1 MLPAEKQFELIK
13 KGVLEI
19 IAEEELIKK
28 LKEGRPLIVKAGF
41 DPTAPD
47 LHLGHTVLLQKLR
60 TFQQLGHTVFFIIGD
75 FTAMIG
81 DPSGRDQTRP
91 PLTKEQVLENAKT
104 YKEQVFKVLD
114 PEKTVVVF
122 NSEWL
127 GNMTAEDLIKLTAK
141 YTVARMLEREDFKKR
156 FKENIPISIHEFI
169 YPLLQAYDSV
179 AIKADVELGGSD
191 QRFNLLIGRDIQKE
205 YGIEKPQ
212 VAILLPLLVG
222 TDGVKKMSKSYGNYI
237 GITEPPQEMFG
248 KVMSIS
254 DELMWQYWEL
264 LTDLTI
270 EEIEKMKEDVEKGI
284 LHPMEVKK
292 QLGMYLVER
301 FHSKEDA
308 IKAKEHFEKVHS
320 KKEIPD
326 DIPVFKMSDVGTNE
340 TELFELI
347 FNLKLTET
355 KGEAKRL
362 IKQGGVK
369 VNGEKI
375 TDPFY
380 KPDFSKEFIIQ
391 VGKRKFAKI
400 IPNWKHFLY
409 GKLHYCW
416 WQLRQTLNLCRKDHS
431 LGCIVRLFL

>member
-1 MLPAEKQFELIK
+1 MLSPEEQLKIIK

-19 IAEEELIKK
+19 ISEEELLEK

-41 DPTAPD
+41 DPTAAD

-60 TFQQLGHTVFFIIGD
+60 TFQQLGHTVYFIIGD

-104 YKEQVFKVLD
+104 YKDQVFKVLD

-122 NSEWL
+122 NSSWL
-127 GNMTAEDLIKLTAK
+127 AEMKAEDLIKLTAK

-237 GITEPPQEMFG
+237 GITEPPEDMFG

-254 DELMWQYWEL
+254 DELMWQYWQL
-264 LTDLTI
+264 LTDLTV
-270 EEIEKMKEDVEKGI
+270 EEIEKMKKDVESGLI
-284 LHPMEVKK
+284 HPMEVKK
-292 QLGMYLVER
+292 ELAMYIVER
-301 FHSKEDA
+301 FHSKEEA
-308 IKAKEHFEKVHS
+308 VKAKEHFEKVYS

-326 DIPVFKMSDVGTNE
+326 DIPVVKVQDLNIQQQEV
-340 TELFELI
+340 ELFELV
-347 FNLKLTET
+347 FMLNLSPSKA
-355 KGEAKRL
+355 EAKRL

-369 VNGEKI
+369 LDGQKI
-375 TDPFY
+375 EDFLY
-380 KPDFSKEFIIQ
+380 KVDLTKPHIIQ
-391 VGKRKFAKI
+391 VGKRKFV
-400 IPNWKHFLY
+400 
-409 GKLHYCW
+409 KLEV
-416 WQLRQTLNLCRKDHS
+416 NS
-431 LGCIVRLFL
+431 

>member
-1 MLPAEKQFELIK
+1 MLSPEEQLKLIK
-13 KGVLEI
+13 KGTLEI
-19 IAEEELIKK
+19 ISEEELLDK

-60 TFQQLGHTVFFIIGD
+60 TFQQLGHTVYFIIGD

-91 PLTKEQVLENAKT
+91 PLTKQQVLENAKT

-122 NSEWL
+122 NSSWL
-127 GNMTAEDLIKLTAK
+127 GEMKAEDLIKLTAK

-237 GITEPPQEMFG
+237 GITEPPEDMFG

-264 LTDLTI
+264 LTDLTV
-270 EEIEKMKEDVEKGI
+270 EEIDKMKKDVESGV

-292 QLGMYLVER
+292 QLAMYIVER
-301 FHSKEDA
+301 FHDKDSA

-326 DIPVFKMSDVGTNE
+326 DIPVINVKDLNIE
-340 TELFELI
+340 DKEIELFELI
-347 FNLKLTET
+347 YLLNLAPSKA
-355 KGEAKRL
+355 EAKRL

-369 VNGEKI
+369 IDGEKV
-375 TDPFY
+375 DDFLY
-380 KPDFSKEFIIQ
+380 KVDLTKEHIIQ
-391 VGKRKFAKI
+391 AGKRKFV
-400 IPNWKHFLY
+400 
-409 GKLHYCW
+409 KL
-416 WQLRQTLNLCRKDHS
+416 Q
-431 LGCIVRLFL
+431 V

>member
-1 MLPAEKQFELIK
+1 MHTEEFMLPAEKQLEIIK

-19 IAEEELIKK
+19 ISEEELLKK
-28 LKEGRPLIVKAGF
+28 LKEERPLIVKAGF

-60 TFQQLGHTVFFIIGD
+60 TFQQLGHNVFFIIGD

-91 PLTKEQVLENAKT
+91 PLTKQQVLENAKT
-104 YKEQVFKVLD
+104 YKDQVFKVLD

-127 GNMTAEDLIKLTAK
+127 GKMAAEDLIKLTAK

-205 YGIEKPQ
+205 YGIESPQ
-212 VAILLPLLVG
+212 VAIMLPLLVG

-237 GITEPPQEMFG
+237 GITEPPQVMFG
-248 KVMSIS
+248 KIMSIS

-264 LTDLTI
+264 LTDLTLD
-270 EEIEKMKEDVEKGI
+270 EINKLKEDVQKGI

-292 QLGMYLVER
+292 QLGMYIVER

-308 IKAKEHFEKVHS
+308 IKAREHFEKVHS
-320 KKEIPD
+320 KKEIPE
-326 DIPVFKMSDVGTNE
+326 DIPVFKLSEINTDE
-340 TELFELI
+340 TELFEII
-347 FNLKLTET
+347 FNLKLAET
-355 KGEAKRL
+355 KAEAKRV

-375 TDPFY
+375 TDPMY
-380 KPDFSKEFIIQ
+380 KPDLARQLIIQ

-400 IPNWKHFLY
+400 IPN
-409 GKLHYCW
+409 
-416 WQLRQTLNLCRKDHS
+416 
-431 LGCIVRLFL
+431 

>member
-1 MLPAEKQFELIK
+1 MLPAEKQLEIIK
-13 KGVLEI
+13 KGALEI
-19 IAEEELIKK
+19 ISEEELLKK
-28 LKEGRPLIVKAGF
+28 LKEERSLIVKAGF

-60 TFQQLGHTVFFIIGD
+60 AFQQLGHTVFFIIGD
-75 FTAMIG
+75 FTAMVG
-81 DPSGRDQTRP
+81 DPTGRDQTRP

-127 GNMTAEDLIKLTAK
+127 GKMIAEDLIKLTAK

-156 FKENIPISIHEFI
+156 FKENMPISIHEFI

-205 YGIEKPQ
+205 YGIESPQ

-222 TDGVKKMSKSYGNYI
+222 TDGVKKMSKSYGNYV
-237 GITEPPQEMFG
+237 GITEPPEEMFG
-248 KVMSIS
+248 KIMSIS

-264 LTDLTI
+264 LTDLTVD
-270 EEIEKMKEDVEKGI
+270 EINKLKEDVQKGI

-292 QLGMYLVER
+292 QLGMYIIER

-308 IKAKEHFEKVHS
+308 IKAREHFEKVHS
-320 KKEIPD
+320 KKEIPE
-326 DIPVFKMSDVGTNE
+326 DIPVFKASEIGTE
-340 TELFELI
+340 TELFEII
-347 FNLKLTET
+347 FNLKLAET
-355 KGEAKRL
+355 KAEAKRL

-369 VNGEKI
+369 INGEKI
-375 TDPFY
+375 TDPMY
-380 KPDFSKEFIIQ
+380 KPDLTKELIIQ

-400 IPNWKHFLY
+400 I
-409 GKLHYCW
+409 
-416 WQLRQTLNLCRKDHS
+416 QS
-431 LGCIVRLFL
+431 

>member
-1 MLPAEKQFELIK
+1 MLAAEKQLEIIK

-19 IAEEELIKK
+19 IDEEELLEK

-60 TFQQLGHTVFFIIGD
+60 TFQLLGHTVYFIIGD

-81 DPSGRDQTRP
+81 DPSGRDKTRP
-91 PLTKEQVLENAKT
+91 PLTREQVIENAKT

-114 PEKTVVVF
+114 PEKTVIVF

-127 GNMTAEDLIKLTAK
+127 GSMTAEDIIKLTAK
-141 YTVARMLEREDFKKR
+141 YTVARMLERDDFKKR
-156 FKENIPISIHEFI
+156 FRENIPISIHEFM

-191 QRFNLLIGRDIQKE
+191 QRFNLLIGRDIQRE

-237 GITEPPQEMFG
+237 GITESPEDMFG

-254 DELMWQYWEL
+254 DELMWSYWEL
-264 LTDLTI
+264 LTDLTLQ
-270 EEIEKMKEDVEKGI
+270 EIEKLKKDAEEGKV
-284 LHPMEVKK
+284 HPMEVKK
-292 QLGMYLVER
+292 QLAMYIVDR
-301 FHSKEDA
+301 FHGKEA
-308 IKAKEHFEKVHS
+308 AVVAREHFEKVFS
-320 KKEIPD
+320 KKEIPE
-326 DIPVFKMSDVGTNE
+326 DIPQISISSLNLTSDRV
-340 TELFELI
+340 ELFELLYI
-347 FNLKLTET
+347 LNLAPT
-355 KGEAKRL
+355 KSEAKRL

-369 VNGEKI
+369 INGEKVE
-375 TDPFY
+375 
-380 KPDFSKEFIIQ
+380 DFQKEILLDKEYIIQ
-391 VGKRKFAKI
+391 VGKRKFV
-400 IPNWKHFLY
+400 
-409 GKLHYCW
+409 KL
-416 WQLRQTLNLCRKDHS
+416 LP
-431 LGCIVRLFL
+431 

>member
-1 MLPAEKQFELIK
+1 MLPAEKQLEIIK

-19 IAEEELIKK
+19 ISEEELLKK
-28 LKEGRPLIVKAGF
+28 LKEERPLIVKAGF

-60 TFQQLGHTVFFIIGD
+60 DFQQLGHTVFFIIGD

-127 GNMTAEDLIKLTAK
+127 GKMTAEDLIKLTAK

-205 YGIEKPQ
+205 YGIESPQ

-237 GITEPPQEMFG
+237 GITEPPEEMFG
-248 KVMSIS
+248 KIMSIS

-264 LTDLTI
+264 LTDLTL
-270 EEIEKMKEDVEKGI
+270 EEISKLKD

-292 QLGMYLVER
+292 QLGMYIVER
-301 FHSKEDA
+301 FHGKEDA
-308 IKAKEHFEKVHS
+308 LKAKEHFEKVHS
-320 KKEIPD
+320 KKEIPE
-326 DIPVFKMSDVGTNE
+326 DIPVFKLSEINTDE
-340 TELFELI
+340 TELFEII
-347 FNLKLTET
+347 FKLNLTET
-355 KGEAKRL
+355 KAEAKRL

-375 TDPFY
+375 TDPMY
-380 KPDFSKEFIIQ
+380 KPDLSRELIIQ

-400 IPNWKHFLY
+400 IP
-409 GKLHYCW
+409 
-416 WQLRQTLNLCRKDHS
+416 S
-431 LGCIVRLFL
+431 

>member
-1 MLPAEKQFELIK
+1 MDTEEFMLPAEKQLEILK

-19 IAEEELIKK
+19 ISEEELLKK
-28 LKEGRPLIVKAGF
+28 LKEERPLIVKAGF

-127 GNMTAEDLIKLTAK
+127 GKMTAEDLIKLTAK

-205 YGIEKPQ
+205 YGIESPQ

-237 GITEPPQEMFG
+237 GITQPPEEMFG
-248 KVMSIS
+248 KIMSIS

-264 LTDLTI
+264 LTDLTLD
-270 EEIEKMKEDVEKGI
+270 EINKLKEDVQKGI

-292 QLGMYLVER
+292 QLGMYIVER

-308 IKAKEHFEKVHS
+308 IKAREHFEKVHS
-320 KKEIPD
+320 KKEIPEE
-326 DIPVFKMSDVGTNE
+326 IPVFKASEIGTE
-340 TELFELI
+340 TELFEII
-347 FNLKLTET
+347 FNLKLAET
-355 KGEAKRL
+355 KAEAKRL

-375 TDPFY
+375 TDPMY
-380 KPDFSKEFIIQ
+380 KPDLTKEFIIQ

-400 IPNWKHFLY
+400 IP
-409 GKLHYCW
+409 
-416 WQLRQTLNLCRKDHS
+416 S
-431 LGCIVRLFL
+431 

>member
-1 MLPAEKQFELIK
+1 MLPAEKQLEIIK

-19 IAEEELIKK
+19 ISEEELLKK
-28 LKEGRPLIVKAGF
+28 LKEERPLIVKAGF

-91 PLTKEQVLENAKT
+91 PLTKQQVLENAKT

-127 GNMTAEDLIKLTAK
+127 GKMTAEDLIKLTAK

-179 AIKADVELGGSD
+179 AIKADLELGGSD

-205 YGIEKPQ
+205 YGIESPQ

-237 GITEPPQEMFG
+237 GITEPPQVMFG
-248 KVMSIS
+248 KIMSIS

-264 LTDLTI
+264 LTDLTV
-270 EEIEKMKEDVEKGI
+270 EEINKLKEDVQKGI

-292 QLGMYLVER
+292 QLGMYIVER
-301 FHSKEDA
+301 FYSKEDA
-308 IKAKEHFEKVHS
+308 IKAREHFEKVHS
-320 KKEIPD
+320 KKEIPE
-326 DIPVFKMSDVGTNE
+326 DIPVFKASKIGTE
-340 TELFELI
+340 TELFEII
-347 FNLKLTET
+347 FNLKLAET
-355 KGEAKRL
+355 KAEAKRL

-375 TDPFY
+375 TDPVF
-380 KPDFSKEFIIQ
+380 KPDLTKELIIQ

-400 IPNWKHFLY
+400 IPN
-409 GKLHYCW
+409 
-416 WQLRQTLNLCRKDHS
+416 
-431 LGCIVRLFL
+431 

>member
-1 MLPAEKQFELIK
+1 MLSPEEQLKIVK

-19 IAEEELIKK
+19 ISEEELLEK
-28 LKEGRPLIVKAGF
+28 LKEGRPLVVKAGF
-41 DPTAPD
+41 DPTAAD

-60 TFQQLGHTVFFIIGD
+60 TFQQLGHTVYFIIGD

-91 PLTKEQVLENAKT
+91 PLTKQQVLENAKT

-122 NSEWL
+122 NSSWL
-127 GNMTAEDLIKLTAK
+127 AEMKAEDLIKLTAK

-156 FKENIPISIHEFI
+156 FKENIPISIHEFL

-237 GITEPPQEMFG
+237 GITEPPEEMFG
-248 KVMSIS
+248 KIMSIS
-254 DELMWQYWEL
+254 DELMWQYWQL
-264 LTDLTI
+264 LTDLTE
-270 EEIEKMKEDVEKGI
+270 EEIQKMKKDVESGL
-284 LHPMEVKK
+284 LHPMQVKK
-292 QLGMYLVER
+292 ELAMYIVKR
-301 FHSKEDA
+301 FHDEEAA

-320 KKEIPD
+320 KKEIPE
-326 DIPVFKMSDVGTNE
+326 DIPVVKVSDLNLPDKE
-340 TELFELI
+340 IELFELLFI
-347 FNLKLTET
+347 LNLVPSKA
-355 KGEAKRL
+355 EAKRI

-369 VNGEKI
+369 IDGEKVE
-375 TDPFY
+375 DFLY
-380 KPDFSKEFIIQ
+380 KVDLTKNHTIQ
-391 VGKRKFAKI
+391 AGKRKFVKI
-400 IPNWKHFLY
+400 EVN
-409 GKLHYCW
+409 
-416 WQLRQTLNLCRKDHS
+416 S
-431 LGCIVRLFL
+431 

>member
-1 MLPAEKQFELIK
+1 MEEYMLPAEKQLEILK

-19 IAEEELIKK
+19 ISEEELLKK
-28 LKEGRPLIVKAGF
+28 LKEERPLIVKAGF

-91 PLTKEQVLENAKT
+91 PLTKEQVIENAKT

-127 GNMTAEDLIKLTAK
+127 GKMTAEDLIKLTAK

-205 YGIEKPQ
+205 YGIESPQ

-237 GITEPPQEMFG
+237 GITEPPEEMFG
-248 KVMSIS
+248 KIMSIS

-264 LTDLTI
+264 LTDLTLD
-270 EEIEKMKEDVEKGI
+270 EINKLKEDVQKGI

-292 QLGMYLVER
+292 QLGIYIVER
-301 FHSKEDA
+301 FHSRDEA
-308 IKAKEHFEKVHS
+308 VKAREHFEKVHS
-320 KKEIPD
+320 KKEIPEE
-326 DIPVFKMSDVGTNE
+326 IPVFSASEIGTE
-340 TELFELI
+340 TELFEI
-347 FNLKLTET
+347 VFNLKLAET
-355 KGEAKRL
+355 KAEAKRL

-375 TDPFY
+375 TDPMY
-380 KPDFSKEFIIQ
+380 KPDLTKEFIIQ

-400 IPNWKHFLY
+400 IP
-409 GKLHYCW
+409 
-416 WQLRQTLNLCRKDHS
+416 S
-431 LGCIVRLFL
+431 

>member
-1 MLPAEKQFELIK
+1 MLPAEKQLEIIK

-19 IAEEELIKK
+19 ISEEELLKK
-28 LKEGRPLIVKAGF
+28 LKEERPLIVKAGF

-81 DPSGRDQTRP
+81 DPTGRDQTRP

-104 YKEQVFKVLD
+104 YKDQVFKVLD

-127 GNMTAEDLIKLTAK
+127 GKMTAEDLIKLTAK

-205 YGIEKPQ
+205 YGIESPQ

-237 GITEPPQEMFG
+237 GITEPPEEMFG
-248 KVMSIS
+248 KIMSIS

-264 LTDLTI
+264 LTDLTLD
-270 EEIEKMKEDVEKGI
+270 EINKLKEDVQKGI

-292 QLGMYLVER
+292 QLGMYIVER
-301 FHSKEDA
+301 FHSKEDT
-308 IKAKEHFEKVHS
+308 IKAREHFEKVHS
-320 KKEIPD
+320 KKEIPE
-326 DIPVFKMSDVGTNE
+326 DISVFKASEIGTE
-340 TELFELI
+340 TELFEII
-347 FNLKLTET
+347 FNLKLAET
-355 KGEAKRL
+355 KAEAKRL

-375 TDPFY
+375 TDPMY
-380 KPDFSKEFIIQ
+380 KPDLTKEFIIQ

-400 IPNWKHFLY
+400 IP
-409 GKLHYCW
+409 
-416 WQLRQTLNLCRKDHS
+416 S
-431 LGCIVRLFL
+431 

>member
-1 MLPAEKQFELIK
+1 MLPAEKQLEILK

-19 IAEEELIKK
+19 ISEEELLKK
-28 LKEGRPLIVKAGF
+28 LKEERPLIVKAGF

-127 GNMTAEDLIKLTAK
+127 GKMTGEDLIKLTAK

-205 YGIEKPQ
+205 YGIESPQ

-237 GITEPPQEMFG
+237 GITEPPEEMFG
-248 KVMSIS
+248 KIMSIS

-264 LTDLTI
+264 LTDLTLD
-270 EEIEKMKEDVEKGI
+270 EINKLKEDVQKGI

-292 QLGMYLVER
+292 QLGMYIVER
-301 FHSKEDA
+301 FHSKENA
-308 IKAKEHFEKVHS
+308 IKAREHFEKVHS
-320 KKEIPD
+320 KKEIPE
-326 DIPVFKMSDVGTNE
+326 DIPVFSTSEIGTE
-340 TELFELI
+340 TELFEII

-355 KGEAKRL
+355 KAEAKRL

-375 TDPFY
+375 TDPMY
-380 KPDFSKEFIIQ
+380 KPDLTKEFIIQ

-400 IPNWKHFLY
+400 IP
-409 GKLHYCW
+409 
-416 WQLRQTLNLCRKDHS
+416 S
-431 LGCIVRLFL
+431 

>member
-1 MLPAEKQFELIK
+1 MLSPEEQLKLIK
-13 KGVLEI
+13 KGTLEI
-19 IAEEELIKK
+19 ISEEELLDK

-60 TFQQLGHTVFFIIGD
+60 TFQQLGHTVYFIIGD

-91 PLTKEQVLENAKT
+91 PLTKQQVLENAKT

-122 NSEWL
+122 NSSWL
-127 GNMTAEDLIKLTAK
+127 GEMKAEDLIKLTAK

-237 GITEPPQEMFG
+237 GITEPPEDMFG

-264 LTDLTI
+264 LTDLTV
-270 EEIEKMKEDVEKGI
+270 EEIDKMKKDVESGI

-292 QLGMYLVER
+292 QLAMYIVER
-301 FHSKEDA
+301 FHDKDSA

-326 DIPVFKMSDVGTNE
+326 DIPVINVKDLNIE
-340 TELFELI
+340 DKEIELFELI
-347 FNLKLTET
+347 YLLNLAPSKA
-355 KGEAKRL
+355 EAKRL

-369 VNGEKI
+369 IDGEKV
-375 TDPFY
+375 DDFLY
-380 KPDFSKEFIIQ
+380 KVDLTKEHIIQ
-391 VGKRKFAKI
+391 AGKRKFV
-400 IPNWKHFLY
+400 
-409 GKLHYCW
+409 KL
-416 WQLRQTLNLCRKDHS
+416 Q
-431 LGCIVRLFL
+431 V

>member
-1 MLPAEKQFELIK
+1 LENLRNQSPEEQLNLIK
-13 KGVLEI
+13 KGTLEI
-19 IAEEELIKK
+19 INEEELLEK
-28 LKEGRPLIVKAGF
+28 LKEGRPLIIKAGF

-60 TFQQLGHTVFFIIGD
+60 TFQQLGHTIYFIIGD

-81 DPSGRDQTRP
+81 DPSGRDKTRP

-127 GNMTAEDLIKLTAK
+127 SEMSAEDLIRLTAK

-156 FKENIPISIHEFI
+156 FKENRSISIHEFI

-237 GITEPPQEMFG
+237 GITEPPEDMFG
-248 KVMSIS
+248 KIMSIP
-254 DELMWQYWEL
+254 DELMWDYWEL
-264 LTDLTI
+264 LTDLTV
-270 EEIEKMKEDVEKGI
+270 EEIQKMKDDVEKGN

-292 QLGMYLVER
+292 YLGMYIVER
-301 FHSKEDA
+301 FHSKDDA

-320 KKEIPD
+320 KKQLPDEIPEPEIILD
-326 DIPVFKMSDVGTNE
+326 TDSHKIPLY
-340 TELFELI
+340 ELVY
-347 FNLKLTET
+347 KLGFAPT
-355 KGEAKRL
+355 KSEARRL
-362 IKQGGVK
+362 IKGGAVK
-369 VNGEKI
+369 INGEKF
-375 TDPFY
+375 TDFNY
-380 KPDFSKEFIIQ
+380 EVDLSNEFILQ
-391 VGKRKFAKI
+391 VGKRKFARIKPENI
-400 IPNWKHFLY
+400 K
-409 GKLHYCW
+409 K
-416 WQLRQTLNLCRKDHS
+416 
-431 LGCIVRLFL
+431 

>member
-1 MLPAEKQFELIK
+1 MLPAEKQLEIIK

-19 IAEEELIKK
+19 ISEEELLKK
-28 LKEGRPLIVKAGF
+28 LKEERPLIVKAGF

-91 PLTKEQVLENAKT
+91 PLTKQQVLENAKT

-114 PEKTVVVF
+114 PEKTVAVF

-127 GNMTAEDLIKLTAK
+127 GKMTAEDLIKLTAK

-169 YPLLQAYDSV
+169 YPLLQAYDSA

-205 YGIEKPQ
+205 YGIESPQ

-222 TDGVKKMSKSYGNYI
+222 TDGIKKMSKSYGNYI
-237 GITEPPQEMFG
+237 GITEPPEEMFG
-248 KVMSIS
+248 KIMSIS

-264 LTDLTI
+264 LTDLTLD
-270 EEIEKMKEDVEKGI
+270 EINKLKEDVQKGI

-292 QLGMYLVER
+292 QLGMYIAER

-308 IKAKEHFEKVHS
+308 GKAREHFEKVHS
-320 KKEIPD
+320 KKEIPE
-326 DIPVFKMSDVGTNE
+326 DIPVFKASEIGTE
-340 TELFELI
+340 TELFEII
-347 FNLKLTET
+347 FNLKLAET
-355 KGEAKRL
+355 KAEAKRL

-375 TDPFY
+375 TDPMY
-380 KPDFSKEFIIQ
+380 KPDLTKEFIIQ

-400 IPNWKHFLY
+400 IPN
-409 GKLHYCW
+409 
-416 WQLRQTLNLCRKDHS
+416 
-431 LGCIVRLFL
+431 